1 MNAIDHLLAVADAYA
16 AARGLSESRISTLAF
31 GEGTRLGHIRR
42 GGEMGARRV
51 SRGIEWFSQ
60 NWPDDAKWPRFVARP
75 LAKPT
80 PSEKAV
86 A

>member
-16 AARGLSESRISTLAF
+16 SARGLSESRVSTLAF
-31 GEGTRLGHIRR
+31 GEGTRLGHVRR

-51 SRGIEWFSQ
+51 ARGIAWFSE
-60 NWPDDAKWPRFVARP
+60 NWPEGAEWPADVPRP
-75 LAKPT
+75 ALTEGA
-80 PSEKAV
+80 A